1 MEAQTGSNAR
11 KPRSLSPCAL
21 EPPRRRA
28 LVLGGPPIGRRPR
41 PSSRVT
47 RAASPRP
54 PTVPLSPAP
63 LPRPPPPG
71 RCGMALPDTSSL
83 DRDGDGKLSGGEIKE
98 AFAEIDKDHDGVVT
112 RQELRSRF
120 ADEEVQAILD
130 SGDQDGDG
138 KLNIEEFTHVMTLFN
153 APDSTMVNIMQDL
166 AHSRRMAERNNKAR
180 MDQIDRI
187 RKKLE
192 KAGCSRRAH
201 SQIDGPIFH
210 HNYHM
215 QEKADFADELQR
227 MRRDAQQKVF
237 ANMDD
242 IRDKM
247 HSLRNS
253 QSEDNTQM
261 EEKIRMVREEL
272 EKMKASITS
281 VTERRGGRT
290 H

>member
-192 KAGCSRRAH
+192 K
-201 SQIDGPIFH
+201 
-210 HNYHM
+210 
-215 QEKADFADELQR
+215 EKADFADELQR